1 MIIIRQKEFARRDYE
16 GLDEISKANLR
27 KERSELA
34 KELNESRNRY
44 NKYLNRKLGNLKTA
58 TGIVENDAASKILL
72 QGQSFYNDIGAAHG
86 GEVRQMVNQ
95 MMGGNDPEFLKKNIY
110 RDRNTQYN
118 EELRNIKADSY
129 SSRKDELKRT
139 KAREDAARIEREEAA
154 RRAAKSQESIA
165 RHEAKAA
172 ELRAKKQTGKMLKR
186 GGIALATA
194 GVLAAGYGAKKLYD
208 RNKEKENQKSFSM
221 REEDLK
227 RRIASP
233 SNLKNLPIPIQKY
246 YQSGINKDLYRLA
259 QLQGT
264 VATDYVVGPIP
275 CPGEFTKEKDGKT
288 YKSIFG
294 YSIDDIDLGK
304 ADIWYD
310 ENGDLYKMSG
320 IFFRSFKQ
328 ININELKDYL
338 KKQIVE
344 DDFVGE
350 AYKGDKNYQQI
361 VSLEKQIIS
370 KVDRI

>member
-1 MIIIRQKEFARRDYE
+1 M
-16 GLDEISKANLR
+16 
-27 KERSELA
+27 
-34 KELNESRNRY
+34 
-44 NKYLNRKLGNLKTA
+44 
-58 TGIVENDAASKILL
+58 
-72 QGQSFYNDIGAAHG
+72 
-86 GEVRQMVNQ
+86 
-95 MMGGNDPEFLKKNIY
+95 
-110 RDRNTQYN
+110 
-118 EELRNIKADSY
+118 
-129 SSRKDELKRT
+129 
-139 KAREDAARIEREEAA
+139 
-154 RRAAKSQESIA
+154 KSI
-165 RHEAKAA
+165 
-172 ELRAKKQTGKMLKR
+172 
-186 GGIALATA
+186 
-194 GVLAAGYGAKKLYD
+194 AGYGTGYVVGELAGDAIGGKIGSKIKRDLNEKDLEIHKKQMKTREGYINYLKSHNFD
-208 RNKEKENQKSFSM
+208 SKNTGKFDDDDEVVLILNKYGVSDDQPDNYNYRMLNKNKQKIIKEIQELKNHNQEVLKDPKKYPGNHEKAGRMVGSGIGIAGGLLAAHKFFSM
-221 REEDLK
+221 KEEDLK

-264 VATDYVVGPIP
+264 IDINCMVGPIP

-370 KVDRI
+370 KIDRI